1 MFAARC
7 DYVAKLLPP
16 SNFSSR
22 LEQAIGIVLTLRIK
36 RQILTNLLKPDRR
49 DYFGDGRFSDE
60 HWITSHPDLKPC
72 DCDPKGS
79 LKYYQ
84 ARWAS
89 LNELEWSMAP
99 RSRGTPFSSLQNET
113 LQIEKDVSLRLRE
126 YFLLPG
132 NLVKWFTLYGKVP
145 PTESWAWT
153 WFPDGEFWKEAIS
166 QHGIDAVDAVT
177 RSYGEFK
184 NHDAPYF
191 SAKKHNSFKSLTSQP
206 GLIYSITMSKN
217 VSDSDFQSH
226 LFMVKKELN
235 VLRLSLQS
243 TRAKFSIY
251 VLTLGHPLL
260 RSIDIC
266 SYLVQSFNCEN
277 VGHFEDIHI
286 GESLR
291 VVSNFCASNPSQTV
305 VHLPKIQPKIQPLSA
320 NLIDKTGETIFE
332 NQISAATSSLCYKS

>member
-113 LQIEKDVSLRLRE
+113 LQIEKDASLRLRE
-126 YFLLPG
+126 Y
-132 NLVKWFTLYGKVP
+132 
-145 PTESWAWT
+145 
-153 WFPDGEFWKEAIS
+153 IS
-166 QHGIDAVDAVT
+166 
-177 RSYGEFK
+177 Y
-184 NHDAPYF
+184 P
-191 SAKKHNSFKSLTSQP
+191 
-206 GLIYSITMSKN
+206 
-217 VSDSDFQSH
+217 
-226 LFMVKKELN
+226 
-235 VLRLSLQS
+235 
-243 TRAKFSIY
+243 
-251 VLTLGHPLL
+251 
-260 RSIDIC
+260 
-266 SYLVQSFNCEN
+266 
-277 VGHFEDIHI
+277 
-286 GESLR
+286 
-291 VVSNFCASNPSQTV
+291 
-305 VHLPKIQPKIQPLSA
+305 
-320 NLIDKTGETIFE
+320 
-332 NQISAATSSLCYKS
+332 AT